1 MIGFEKRTALITGAS
16 SGIGKAFAKALSARG
31 ANVILVARS
40 RDKLM
45 TLAAEIKKQSK
56 VKAEVVVA
64 DLSDPRA
71 PAKVY
76 AAVTKKG
83 YKVDMLVNNAGFGTH
98 GQFHALSAE
107 VEHKEVMLNAAAPVQ
122 LTHLFLPQM
131 VKSKDGI
138 VINVASTG
146 AFQPVPFSAVY
157 GATKA
162 FVLSFSEALWV
173 EYRKQGVRILALCPG
188 TTDTNFFK
196 ARGDG
201 ESAFSKKRTPEG
213 VVQTALKALE
223 RRKSYVVDGRLNYFL
238 ANMIRLSPRSLAARM
253 TGRVMRPK
261 KKGRS

>member
-1 MIGFEKRTALITGAS
+1 MLSFDKKVVLITGAS
-16 SGIGKAFAKALSARG
+16 SGIGKAFAEALSARG

-40 RDKLM
+40 RGKL
-45 TLAAEIKKQSK
+45 TSLASEIRKQSK
-56 VKAEVVVA
+56 VKAEVIVA

-71 PAKVY
+71 PARVH
-76 AAVTKKG
+76 AAVTRKG
-83 YKVDMLVNNAGFGTH
+83 YRVDVLINNAGFGTR
-98 GQFHALSAE
+98 GQFHTLSAE
-107 VEHKEVMLNAAAPVQ
+107 IEHKEIMLNTAAVVQ
-122 LTHLFLPQM
+122 LTHLFLPLM
-131 VKSKDGI
+131 VKRKEGL

-162 FVLSFSEALWV
+162 FVLSFSEALWA
-173 EYRKQGVRILALCPG
+173 EYLKQGIRILALCPG

-223 RRKSYVVDGRLNYFL
+223 RRKSYVVDGGLNYFL
-238 ANMIRLSPRSLAARM
+238 ANMIRLSPRGIAARM
-253 TGRVMRPK
+253 TGMVMRPK
-261 KKGRS
+261 SMS